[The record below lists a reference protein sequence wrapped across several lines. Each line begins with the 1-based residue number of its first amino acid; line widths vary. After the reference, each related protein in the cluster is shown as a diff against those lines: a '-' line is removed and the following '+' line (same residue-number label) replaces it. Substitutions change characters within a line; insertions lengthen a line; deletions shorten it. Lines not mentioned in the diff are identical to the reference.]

1 MKVIIRTR
9 DSGKAKELFETAR
22 EKDALIITENKRGLQ
37 AKARGYGYDDLEII
51 DFADL
56 ENCDYKKDRALFHNA
71 EKFLEWTLK
80 LHNMDLM
87 GFSATL
93 EE

>member
-22 EKDALIITENKRGLQ
+22 SENALIITENKRGLQ
-37 AKARGYGYDDLEII
+37 AKAHGYGYNDLEII

-56 ENCDYKKDRALFHNA
+56 ENCDYSKDKALFHNA
-71 EKFLEWTLK
+71 EKFLDWVLK
-80 LHNMDLM
+80 LHNIDLV